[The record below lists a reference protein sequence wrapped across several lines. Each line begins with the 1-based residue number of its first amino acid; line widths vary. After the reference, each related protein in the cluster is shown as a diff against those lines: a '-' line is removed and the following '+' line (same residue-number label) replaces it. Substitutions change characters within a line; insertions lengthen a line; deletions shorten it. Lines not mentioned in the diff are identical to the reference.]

1 MNKFVTLLFTYISY
15 VFAQTC
21 LVDGLALTYTGLTE
35 TVNGEQLFLFRCV
48 AEHQMWLSELQKTQS
63 HYIAIVDET
72 QSRTMSIVNETQS
85 RTMSI
90 VEPDS
95 AIGSSIETLFHE
107 KLESERLQREQVKK
121 EKSNLAVIMKD
132 QQKLFSKQSNN
143 FKSRKSE
150 KNPSKEKQSLGV
162 ATYTAGVIAIIAL
175 LSALM

>member
-72 QSRTMSIVNETQS
+72 QSRTISIVK
-85 RTMSI
+85 
-90 VEPDS
+90 PDS
-95 AIGSSIETLFHE
+95 GIGSSIETLFHE

-143 FKSRKSE
+143 FKSRKSQ

>member
-72 QSRTMSIVNETQS
+72 QSRTMSIV
-85 RTMSI
+85 
-90 VEPDS
+90 EPDS
-95 AIGSSIETLFHE
+95 AIGSRIETLFHE
-107 KLESERLQREQVKK
+107 KLESDIAQQENVEK
-121 EKSNLAVIMKD
+121 ELSDLAVIMKD
-132 QQKLFSKQSNN
+132 QQRLFRDRSKDFGSVIRKGDKDNERQS
-143 FKSRKSE
+143 F
-150 KNPSKEKQSLGV
+150 GV
-162 ATYTAGVIAIIAL
+162 ATYTAGVLAIIAF
-175 LSALM
+175 LSTLI

>member
-72 QSRTMSIVNETQS
+72 KSPSNENPRTI
-85 RTMSI
+85 
-90 VEPDS
+90 EPAADIWNPATS
-95 AIGSSIETLFHE
+95 AAPPLAPVILTPDTL
-107 KLESERLQREQVKK
+107 
-121 EKSNLAVIMKD
+121 NW
-132 QQKLFSKQSNN
+132 
-143 FKSRKSE
+143 
-150 KNPSKEKQSLGV
+150 NP
-162 ATYTAGVIAIIAL
+162 
-175 LSALM
+175 